1 MTTLVDSTAPNAEF
15 LRCYEVAAKLIE
27 ERFFKPNKKENFVR
41 WLKFMP
47 QPPFLEH
54 ISFRIGN
61 QLFLVRIVDV
71 DGNLIVPGASAG
83 VYLAAE
89 EYRGVPL
96 ILSMRKKDGVWAP
109 TFRPGSEFF
118 DPRTS
123 ETVDPLKLVTS
134 EKIEMSDWEVHDY
147 AVQIVRDKMHE
158 AGAKIASWQGYLG
171 TDPSIW
177 FSSEGQIA
185 YAIVRAVR
193 FPREEAPPPENF
205 LDIYR
210 GCKAMTEH
218 GYFASV
224 AIASTK
230 DKFGVATAK
239 PTSLY
244 RGEPLRVK
252 YDMRSAADV
261 EMAHFRSTAQ

>member
-1 MTTLVDSTAPNAEF
+1 MTTLVDSTPPNAEF

-41 WLKFMP
+41 WLKFIA

-54 ISFRIGN
+54 LSFRIGN
-61 QLFLVRIVDV
+61 QLFCVRIVDV

-123 ETVDPLKLVTS
+123 ETVDPLKLVTN

-147 AVQIVRDKMHE
+147 AVQVVRDKMHE

-210 GCKAMTEH
+210 GCQAMTDH

-239 PTSLY
+239 PTPLY
-244 RGEPLRVK
+244 RGERLRVK